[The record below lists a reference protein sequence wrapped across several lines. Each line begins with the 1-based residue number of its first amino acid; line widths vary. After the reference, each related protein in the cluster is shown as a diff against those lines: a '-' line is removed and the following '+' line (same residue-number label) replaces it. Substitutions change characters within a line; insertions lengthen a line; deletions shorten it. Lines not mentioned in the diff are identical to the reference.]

1 MSRSV
6 AFELVQILQGSLSL
20 IFVVLSLIVGINIL
34 LKYFTYKERVFAL
47 VGFAWIGLPSP
58 YYPDAINFVLIV
70 VFNATSDSIPPL
82 GEVACFIIGYALI
95 PLFLMSWLTALTDFL
110 YEKKQKLILIV
121 FLIISVIF
129 EVLFFYFLFTDLSL
143 IGIFI
148 TPFQIRWSIFMQLY
162 LLSIILVV
170 IFTGILFARKSFK
183 SESAEVRLKGRF
195 LLAAFISF
203 AIGAIIEALVNL
215 DPLIVILT
223 RSILISSAIE
233 FYFGFIL
240 PDWFKNRILKEG

>member
-1 MSRSV
+1 MSRSLTL
-6 AFELVQILQGSLSL
+6 ELVQILQGSLSL
-20 IFVVLSLIVGINIL
+20 IFVVLSLIVGITIL

-47 VGFAWIGLPSP
+47 MGFSWMGLPTP

-95 PLFLMSWLTALTDFL
+95 PIFLLSWLTALTDFL
-110 YEKKQKLILIV
+110 YKNKQKIILAV

-129 EVLFFYFLFTDLSL
+129 EAFFFYYLFTDLSL

-148 TPFQIRWSIFMQLY
+148 TPFQIRWSIFMELY
-162 LLSIILVV
+162 LLSIILVFIV
-170 IFTGILFARKSFK
+170 TGSLFASKSFK

-203 AIGAIIEALVNL
+203 TIGAIIEALMHL
-215 DPLIVILT
+215 DPITVIIT

-233 FYFGFIL
+233 FYLGFIL
-240 PDWFKNRILKEG
+240 PDWLKNRLLKEE